1 MDSETIENLFDMMPA
16 VVCTAGSNIIATGGR
31 ITPLLSESVMG
42 KALFDHMDPFD
53 VIRYTARF
61 FSDERAGNFCF
72 SLRGLYGFSYGAAFF
87 RKVLDRRFAV
97 VLLFENICDD
107 IEDIVRSFALD
118 AKLQSGYDL
127 LLELSKLDED
137 SEAATSGIDVIDAKG
152 VTEMLVDHGYC
163 PDLYI
168 RTIGNKE
175 GEITDI
181 PLDVPRK
188 AFLLL
193 VMLIIRTLDI
203 VSVQRAVSVRLTRLS
218 DRLEMRFVTDATA
231 VKNTDCDI
239 CGLISSCPASEIFLS
254 LIEYTCSLYN
264 ATLDVLP
271 AKNCKSLSLVLTFFD
286 DIPEALDFK
295 SADSLLG
302 LDGDIE
308 FIWGVI
314 NAVSDT

>member
-1 MDSETIENLFDMMPA
+1 MDSETIENVFDMMPA

-31 ITPLLSESVMG
+31 ISPPLSETVIG

-53 VIRYTARF
+53 VIRYTAHFYSDDSKVSLGFSLEGF
-61 FSDERAGNFCF
+61 FSFK
-72 SLRGLYGFSYGAAFF
+72 YGIALFKSI
-87 RKVLDRRFAV
+87 LNRRFAV

-107 IEDIVRSFALD
+107 IEDMVRCFALD
-118 AKLQSGYDL
+118 GKLQSGYDL

-137 SEAATSGIDVIDAKG
+137 SEAAASGIDIIDAKG

-163 PDLYI
+163 PDLYVS
-168 RTIGNKE
+168 TVGNKE

-181 PLDVPRK
+181 PLNVPRK
-188 AFLLL
+188 SFLLL

-218 DRLEMRFVTDATA
+218 DRLEMRFVTDAMA
-231 VKNTDCDI
+231 VRNTDCDI
-239 CGLISSCPASEIFLS
+239 CGLISSCPSSQIFLS
-254 LIEYTCSLYN
+254 LIEYTCILYN
-264 ATLDVLP
+264 ATLDVLST
-271 AKNCKSLSLVLTFFD
+271 KDCESLSFVLTFFD
-286 DIPEALDFK
+286 DVPEALDFK

-308 FIWGVI
+308 LLLKLI